1 MTARQKQL
9 REEAFRQT
17 INKIKAYPIIEYA
30 AVIGFQPVR
39 RGNYFSLKE
48 HDSVIIKPNENT
60 YFRNSTKKGGTI
72 IDFSMEF
79 EGKNQKEAIK
89 DLIAYVGEA
98 VPNTYTVQS
107 FTPIKKEKNTS
118 FTLPP
123 ADTTN
128 KNVYAYLINSRKIDK
143 SIVDLMLQ
151 TKHLYQDEHKNC
163 VFVSYDKNGQ
173 AEFASKRGTNTFK
186 RFVADVAGS
195 NYKHCFYINNHAQT
209 MVITES
215 VIDSMSVMTVMQRK
229 GRALNRYNF
238 LSLNGV
244 SKFSAVRN
252 HLTENPEI
260 NSIVLAVDNDA
271 GGLSAIEHI
280 KEDLAEMGW
289 QGKTIEYL
297 PKHTKDWNA
306 ELQYQEEQTNSDMQ
320 IKEQTEDVDVE
331 V

>member
-1 MTARQKQL
+1 MTSRERQL
-9 REEAFRQT
+9 REEAFRET

-39 RGNYFSLKE
+39 RGNFFSLKE
-48 HDSVIIKPNENT
+48 HDSVIIDPRKNT
-60 YFRNSTKKGGTI
+60 YFRNATKRGGTI

-79 EGKNQKEAIK
+79 EGKNQKDAIK
-89 DLIAYVGEA
+89 DLTNYVGEV
-98 VPNTYTVQS
+98 VPNTYTAQS
-107 FTPIKKEKNTS
+107 YAPIKKEKNST

-123 ADTTN
+123 SDTNN
-128 KNVYAYLINSRKIDK
+128 KNAYAYLINSRKIDK
-143 SIVDLMLQ
+143 SIVDLMLK
-151 TKHLYQDEHKNC
+151 TNHLYQDQNKNC

-195 NYKHCFYINNHAQT
+195 NYKHCFYINNHANT

-215 VIDSMSVMTVMQRK
+215 VIDSMSVMTIMRRN
-229 GRALNRYNF
+229 GRALGKYNY

-260 NSIVLAVDNDA
+260 NSIVLAVDNDT
-271 GGLSAIEHI
+271 GGLTAIEHI
-280 KEDLAEMGW
+280 KEDLTTMGW
-289 QGKTIEYL
+289 QGRIIEYL

-306 ELQYQEEQTNSDMQ
+306 ELQYKEEQTNPDMQ
-320 IKEQTEDVDVE
+320 FIKEETEDVE